1 MRLPPKIDS
10 SRGSCARRKT
20 DEREPE
26 RRRVPRRAGGNR
38 YKQRRS
44 VIIIG
49 LRWHQNE
56 SVKSTQFPHIV
67 FRFPSHN
74 QHGWPF
80 LYPSFPPY
88 LSSWLT
94 PVPSHWPHGFNPVP
108 RHIGHIFL
116 ALVVSR
122 CAASSSSPSSSS
134 SLRRAS
140 RRPPPPPLLRL
151 RRRPPF

>member
-10 SRGSCARRKT
+10 WRGSCARRKT

-38 YKQRRS
+38 YTQRRS
-44 VIIIG
+44 VIIG
-49 LRWHQNE
+49 LRLHQNE

-134 SLRRAS
+134 LRIAS
-140 RRPPPPPLLRL
+140 RRPPPLLLRL
-151 RRRPPF
+151 RLRPPF